1 MAGSINYEHFKNVV
15 EAYERAHLEKNKNR
29 SRTAVGKVWK
39 KMKADF
45 FAADELEEVVRRRQA
60 NKWKTLSFAKKLSTL
75 DRSTSFYHH

>member
-29 SRTAVGKVWK
+29 SRTAVRKVWK

-45 FAADELEEVVRRRQA
+45 FAAHELEEVVRRTQA

>member
-15 EAYERAHLEKNKNR
+15 EAYERTHLEKSKNT

-45 FAADELEEVVRRRQA
+45 FAPGELEEVVRRRQA
-60 NKWKTLSFAKKLSTL
+60 NKLKTLSFAKKSLNP
-75 DRSTSFYHH
+75 

>member
-15 EAYERAHLEKNKNR
+15 EAYERPHLEKSKNT

-45 FAADELEEVVRRRQA
+45 FAPGELEEVVRRRQA
-60 NKWKTLSFAKKLSTL
+60 NKWKTLSFAK
-75 DRSTSFYHH
+75 TSLNP